1 MMIKNKRNKT
11 EETLETEGIT
21 LSPHDYNY
29 LYKQSIPLA
38 GDFRLNRQFDKDKSC
53 CGFLSISGSAGCQK
67 DASLCTTALHC

>member
-1 MMIKNKRNKT
+1 MMIKNKWNKT

-38 GDFRLNRQFDKDKSC
+38 GDFRLNRQFDEDNHAVVFC
-53 CGFLSISGSAGCQK
+53 L
-67 DASLCTTALHC
+67 